1 MDVASVMIATD
12 NFSYTYPGQTKPALR
27 NINLEIPEGQF
38 CGVIGP
44 NGAGKSTL
52 CYALSGFVPHF
63 FQGQTRGSIRLN
75 GKETGS
81 SSLGELAGEI
91 GLVFQNPFN
100 QISGARFTVR
110 EEIAFGLENL
120 GLARVEIKRRVQEAL
135 DLLDLEELVERSPF
149 ALSGGQQ
156 QRVAIASVLAMRP
169 KLLVL
174 DEPTSQLDPR
184 GTEEIFIALSKL
196 SKRGGLTVILVEYKL
211 EWLAEF
217 ADRVIALSN
226 GKIVLDDL
234 PGRVL
239 SSPKMVSFGIGRTQ
253 YSEVAASIGQPS
265 AKKKPLPV
273 TLKETT
279 AFLK

>member
-1 MDVASVMIATD
+1 MITVQ
-12 NFSYTYPGQTKPALR
+12 NFSYTYPGETKPSLR
-27 NINLEIPEGQF
+27 NIDLEIPEGQF
-38 CGVIGP
+38 CGVVGP

-52 CYALSGFVPHF
+52 CYSLSGFIPHF
-63 FQGQTRGSIRLN
+63 FRGQTRGAIRID
-75 GKETGS
+75 GKETAG
-81 SSLGELAGEI
+81 SSLGELAGEV

-100 QISGARFTVR
+100 QISGTRFSVR

-120 GLARVEIKRRVQEAL
+120 GLPRVEIKHRVQEAL
-135 DLLDLEELVERSPF
+135 DLLDLEELAERSPF

-184 GTEEIFIALSKL
+184 GTEEIFVALSKL
-196 SKRGGLTVILVEYKL
+196 SKRGGLTVVLVEYKL

-217 ADRVIALSN
+217 ADRVVALSN
-226 GKIVLDDL
+226 GKIVLDDF
-234 PGRVL
+234 PGKVL
-239 SSPKMVSFGIGRTQ
+239 SSPKMVSLDIGRTQ
-253 YSEVAASIGQPS
+253 YSEVSASIRQSS
-265 AKKKPLPV
+265 AKKSLPV
-273 TLKETT
+273 TLKEAT